1 MHNQGS
7 RRLPLFWTPAVV
19 AGCRLTLENDM
30 ERFFTFWSH
39 YMDIPPDA
47 REYIFD
53 HARINRYRPKVFSY
67 PDDPKPYWCFV
78 LDGLAANVYDT
89 VNRHGIIRYL
99 ITPNAHF
106 TGTEHPFTKKGGD
119 IYIELLK
126 PTTLFMLRNNFAL
139 EAQQR
144 FTAVSELFHILKQH
158 QINNLRKHLQVFQQ
172 RRIVDKY
179 RYMAEQLPDV
189 IKHTNNRQQARFL
202 QISESS
208 LYEAKKSYLFESLRH
223 K

>member
-1 MHNQGS
+1 
-7 RRLPLFWTPAVV
+7 
-19 AGCRLTLENDM
+19 M
-30 ERFFTFWSH
+30 ERFFTFWSR

-47 REYIFD
+47 RKYIFD
-53 HARINRYRPKVFSY
+53 HARIRRYTPRVFSY

-89 VNRHGIIRYL
+89 VNRYGIIRYL

-126 PTTLFMLRNNFAL
+126 PTTIFMLRNNFAL

-144 FTAVSELFHILKQH
+144 FPAVSELFHILKQH
-158 QINNLRKHLQVFQQ
+158 QINNLRRHLLVFQQ
-172 RRIVDKY
+172 GRIIDKY
-179 RYMAEQLPDV
+179 RYMAEQLPEV
-189 IKHTNNRQQARFL
+189 ITHTNNRLQARFL

-208 LYEAKKSYLFESLRH
+208 LYDAKKRYLLESLRP